1 MRLPLSIL
9 YLSHARLATV
19 VRSFLDACPDFCL
32 LSKQREQ
39 QIIDAIANGDETVSR
54 DLFEAYS
61 NNLRKA
67 INTVFADGNTPLA
80 DSLRANAS
88 RFSAYKAALA
98 TAQIR
103 DTAKNN
109 GDPLPVLHKFNR
121 YQATEYS
128 TAIGRA
134 RTGKQFEEFNDDMH
148 RRLFP
153 NIRWLPS
160 VAAVPREEHRIFWNR
175 VWPKDDPFWNENQPH
190 NLWNCMC
197 DWEETDDDVTTGN
210 PLPRVVEAHQG
221 LEGNPAE
228 TGEVFT
234 DRHPYIK
241 NAQEPREIETCANR
255 IERAKYQNDD
265 NLKAQ
270 LMAEHSVCIDGDGS
284 IAHVDMNKYG
294 YHEVFGKMVSASF
307 EECYYKNEI
316 AKRWSH
322 YLSNSKW
329 VARAENNMEHNSSGG
344 KRNEW
349 KQHCD
354 YFDYYKV
361 TLPRN
366 RVYYMSVAH
375 HRNGKCFLWAI
386 TTVLPSY

>member
-1 MRLPLSIL
+1 MSG
-9 YLSHARLATV
+9 
-19 VRSFLDACPDFCL
+19 L
-32 LSKQREQ
+32 LSAQQREQ

-197 DWEETDDDVTTGN
+197 DWEETDDDVTAGN

-241 NAQEPREIETCANR
+241 NADIGRLPINKIGRDQVRVAAKTAQRTGESNVGDIEIDRQSYE
-255 IERAKYQNDD
+255 
-265 NLKAQ
+265 
-270 LMAEHSVCIDGDGS
+270 
-284 IAHVDMNKYG
+284 
-294 YHEVFGKMVSASF
+294 
-307 EECYYKNEI
+307 EI
-316 AKRWSH
+316 AQANINEDAYWLKIEIARNFEQYADRLVLIKSQSVDLFH
-322 YLSNSKW
+322 NNTKSKAYRRKKVYTCVEKYKLST
-329 VARAENNMEHNSSGG
+329 MG
-344 KRNEW
+344 KVFIVKIGVFEDGN
-349 KQHCD
+349 KQL
-354 YFDYYKV
+354 YTIYEK
-361 TLPRN
+361 
-366 RVYYMSVAH
+366 
-375 HRNGKCFLWAI
+375 
-386 TTVLPSY
+386 